1 MLVRWL
7 GLLNRAGEA
16 HVRQRMRRMN
26 KVGELQSL
34 IEPVAQA
41 LGYSLVRVR
50 LSASHHPVLQVMAER
65 ADGFMEVEDCAR
77 LSRAISALFDEVDPI
92 ESEYSLEVSSPGI
105 DRPLTRR
112 RDFEAYAGH
121 EARLELRSPLDGRKR
136 IKGMLKG
143 LLGEDVLIETIV
155 GEAQEAAVLPVPY
168 ALIGEAKLVLTDAL
182 IEDDLKR
189 RKAAEKAATKT
200 EKKNG
205 H

>member
-1 MLVRWL
+1 MTK
-7 GLLNRAGEA
+7 AS
-16 HVRQRMRRMN
+16 
-26 KVGELQSL
+26 ELQSL

-50 LSASHHPVLQVMAER
+50 LTASNRPVLQVMAER

-121 EARLELRSPLDGRKR
+121 DVRIELRAPLDGRKR
-136 IKGMLKG
+136 IKGTLKG
-143 LLGEDVLIETIV
+143 LQGEDVLIETV
-155 GEAQEAAVLPVPY
+155 AGAEHDAALLPVPFT
-168 ALIGEAKLVLTDAL
+168 LIGDAKLVLTDEL
-182 IEDDLKR
+182 IADDLKR
-189 RKAAEKAATKT
+189 RKAADKSAPKT
-200 EKKNG
+200 EMKNG

>member
-16 HVRQRMRRMN
+16 HVRSRCAMTTVR
-26 KVGELQSL
+26 ELQSL

-50 LSASHHPVLQVMAER
+50 LTASHRPVLQVMAER
-65 ADGFMEVEDCAR
+65 ADGLMEVDDCAR

-92 ESEYSLEVSSPGI
+92 ESEYALEVSSPGI

-121 EARLELRSPLDGRKR
+121 EARLELKAPLEGRKR
-136 IKGMLKG
+136 IKGVLKG
-143 LLGEDVLIETIV
+143 LRGEDVLIETTIDA
-155 GEAQEAAVLPVPY
+155 EQKPAVLPVPY
-168 ALIGEAKLVLTDAL
+168 SLIGDAKLVLTDAL

-189 RKAAEKAATKT
+189 RKVADRSAPKT
-200 EKKNG
+200 ETKNG

>member
-1 MLVRWL
+1 MT
-7 GLLNRAGEA
+7 
-16 HVRQRMRRMN
+16 
-26 KVGELQSL
+26 KVSELQSL

-50 LSASHHPVLQVMAER
+50 LSASHRPVLQVMAER
-65 ADGFMEVEDCAR
+65 VDGLMEVDDCAR
-77 LSRAISALFDEVDPI
+77 LSRAISALFDELDPI

-121 EARLELRSPLDGRKR
+121 EARLELRAPIDGRKR
-136 IKGMLKG
+136 VKGMLKG
-143 LLGEDVLIETIV
+143 LSGEDVLIETSV
-155 GEAQEAAVLPVPY
+155 GAEQGLAVLPVPY
-168 ALIGEAKLVLTDAL
+168 ALIGDAKLVLTDAL
-182 IEDDLKR
+182 IAEDLKR
-189 RKAAEKAATKT
+189 RKAAEKVATKT

>member
-1 MLVRWL
+1 MS
-7 GLLNRAGEA
+7 
-16 HVRQRMRRMN
+16 
-26 KVGELQSL
+26 KVVELQSL

-50 LSASHHPVLQVMAER
+50 MSAAHRPVLQVMAER

-92 ESEYSLEVSSPGI
+92 EAEYSLEVSSPGI

-112 RDFEAYAGH
+112 RDFENYAGH
-121 EARLELRSPLDGRKR
+121 EARLDLSSPLDGRKR
-136 IKGMLKG
+136 IKGTLKG
-143 LLGEDVLIETIV
+143 LEGEDVIIKTIA
-155 GEAQEAAVLPVPY
+155 GEAQEPTDLKIPY
-168 ALIGEAKLVLTDAL
+168 SLIGDAKLVLTDAL
-182 IEDDLKR
+182 IEDDLRR
-189 RKAAEKAATKT
+189 RKAADKSAPKM

>member
-16 HVRQRMRRMN
+16 HVRPCEAMT
-26 KVGELQSL
+26 KVVELQSL

-50 LSASHHPVLQVMAER
+50 LSASQRPVLQVMAER
-65 ADGFMEVEDCAR
+65 ADGFMEVDDCAR
-77 LSRAISALFDEVDPI
+77 LSRAISELFDEVDPI

-112 RDFEAYAGH
+112 RDFDAYAGH
-121 EARLELRSPLDGRKR
+121 EARLDLRAPLDGRKR
-136 IKGMLKG
+136 IKGTLKG
-143 LLGEDVLIETIV
+143 LQGEDVLIETIT
-155 GEAQEAAVLPVPY
+155 GTEQKPALLPVPY
-168 ALIGEAKLVLTDAL
+168 SLIGDAKLVLTDAL
-182 IEDDLKR
+182 VADDLKR
-189 RKAAEKAATKT
+189 RKAADKSAPRT
-200 EKKNG
+200 EKTNG

>member
-7 GLLNRAGEA
+7 GLLNRAAKLTSGTWDL
-16 HVRQRMRRMN
+16 MT
-26 KVGELQSL
+26 KVAELQSL

-50 LSASHHPVLQVMAER
+50 MSASRHPVLQVMAER
-65 ADGFMEVEDCAR
+65 ADGLMEVDDCAR

-112 RDFEAYAGH
+112 RDYESFAGH
-121 EARLELRSPLDGRKR
+121 EARIDLKAPLEGRKR
-136 IKGMLKG
+136 IKGVLKG
-143 LLGEDVLIETIV
+143 LKGEDVLIETSV
-155 GEAQEAAVLPVPY
+155 EAQGEPVVLPVPFI
-168 ALIGEAKLVLTDAL
+168 LIGDAKLVLTDAL
-182 IEDDLKR
+182 IAEDLKR

-200 EKKNG
+200 ETKNG